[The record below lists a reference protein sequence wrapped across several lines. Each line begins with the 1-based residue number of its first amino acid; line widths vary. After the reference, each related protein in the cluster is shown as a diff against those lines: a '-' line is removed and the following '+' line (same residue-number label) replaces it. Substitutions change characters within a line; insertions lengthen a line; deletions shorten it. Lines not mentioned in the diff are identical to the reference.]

1 VIAMRFLMKTNY
13 YQSIRLFKY
22 RSTFFWYL
30 TLVFA
35 CLVLPMIADSYM
47 VSQFSFICI
56 YAVAAVGLML
66 LTGFTGLISMGH
78 AAFFAIGS
86 YTSAILT
93 SKGVPFLAA
102 LPAAGIMAAIAGII
116 IGRPILH
123 LTGLY
128 LAIATL
134 GAAFIIEEILVR
146 WDSLTRGNMG
156 FMVDQPVIFGYTF
169 DSEASFFYLSL
180 TVLIITL
187 LLAKNLL
194 RSPTGKAFIAIR
206 DNQIAAEAMGID
218 LAKFKTQAFA
228 VSAFFTGIAGSLY
241 AHKIFFINPESYT
254 IILSVEL
261 LAIVIIGGL
270 GSLHG
275 AVFGSIFFIFL
286 PQLIIIANEY
296 LPSYIQGQTGLQP
309 ALFGLLIVLV
319 MLFEPMGI
327 YGRWLKIKF
336 YFEWFPLYKKDS
348 FKKEKKYQKAERY

>member
-1 VIAMRFLMKTNY
+1 MRFLMKTDY
-13 YQSIRLFKY
+13 YQDIRIFKY
-22 RSTFFWYL
+22 RSTFFWYVAL
-30 TLVFA
+30 IIG
-35 CLVLPMIADSYM
+35 CLLLPKVVDEYL

-66 LTGFTGLISMGH
+66 LTGFTGQISMGH

-93 SKGVPFLAA
+93 SHGVPFLIA
-102 LPAAGIMAAIAGII
+102 LPASGLVAAIVGVI

-128 LAIATL
+128 LAIATM

-146 WDSLTRGNMG
+146 WESLTNGNMG
-156 FMVDQPVIFGYTF
+156 FLVDPPVIFGFNF
-169 DSEASFFYLSL
+169 DTEASFFYLSL
-180 TVLIITL
+180 LVLALTL
-187 LLAKNLL
+187 LLAKNIL
-194 RSPTGKAFIAIR
+194 RSPTGRAFIAIR
-206 DNQIAAEAMGID
+206 DSEIAAEAMGID
-218 LAKFKTQAFA
+218 LPNFKTQAFA
-228 VSAFFTGIAGSLY
+228 ISAFFTGIAGCLY
-241 AHKIFFINPESYT
+241 AHKIMFINPESYT
-254 IILSVEL
+254 IVLSIEL

-275 AVFGSIFFIFL
+275 AVFGSMFFIFL
-286 PQLIIIANEY
+286 PQLIIISKDY
-296 LPSYIQGQTGLQP
+296 LPTFIQDQTGLQP

-327 YGRWLKIKF
+327 YGKWLKTKF

-348 FKKEKKYQKAERY
+348 FKREKKYQKAERH